1 MRERSGDTRGG
12 DLGPEFCTGKKG
24 KKAAQKG
31 VSAYPCVNPSET
43 GAVLGSAYA
52 ALLQLGC

>member
-1 MRERSGDTRGG
+1 M
-12 DLGPEFCTGKKG
+12 GPEFCTGKKG